1 MTQLA
6 DRRTSESVLAARRGH
21 RLQHLR
27 IAVSYY
33 CSLRCQHCYVP
44 ELNRTKYKHLLE
56 SSQLSLDEIRGFV
69 DRLIDELGLEKI
81 TITGGEAMLRNVWP
95 RTKEVLRHG
104 LSRGLTVQLNT
115 SGSGQVD
122 IAEVVEVCGDDLRK
136 FVLHLSLDGIDDAR
150 VDVFRGK
157 TGAMRR
163 AVQTLDDA
171 AAAGMRIEVRYTMT
185 EQNAD
190 ETLPTYAFVSDRGA
204 SAFVMKPMFA
214 AGTARENQDILI
226 TSREEVRSVQWQLLK
241 ASRGNPTALGLPE
254 PVYVPEDAF
263 PENANAYVVKCL
275 CGGAIGY
282 LSTNGD
288 IYPCS
293 YIVGAPDDKRWVIG
307 NIRDPNWDFVQTWR
321 RPDTYQAFR
330 DAVTDQ
336 NCTAQNLVTTGLER
350 ELEVGPERVD
360 PDQAAEGSAG
370 GGCCS
375 GSAGACAC
383 SAAKG

>member
-1 MTQLA
+1 MTQVA
-6 DRRTSESVLAARRGH
+6 DRSTSESVLAARRGH

-44 ELNRTKYKHLLE
+44 ELNRTQYKHLLE
-56 SSQLSLDEIRGFV
+56 SSQLSLDEIHAFI

-95 RTKEVLRHG
+95 RAQAVLRHG

-122 IAEVVEVCGDDLRK
+122 IAEVVDTCGADLDK
-136 FVLHLSLDGIDDAR
+136 FVLHLSLDGIDDER
-150 VDVFRGK
+150 VDLFRGK
-157 TGAMRR
+157 SGAMRR
-163 AVQTLDDA
+163 AVKTLDDA

-190 ETLPTYAFVSDRGA
+190 ETLATYAFVSERGA

-241 ASRGNPTALGLPE
+241 ASRGNSTALGLPE

-263 PENANAYVVKCL
+263 PEGANAYVVKCL

-288 IYPCS
+288 VYPCS

-307 NIRDPNWDFVQTWR
+307 NIRDPEWDFVSTWR
-321 RPDTYQAFR
+321 RPDTYQSFR

-336 NCTAQNLVTTGLER
+336 NCTAQNIVTTGLDR
-350 ELEVGPERVD
+350 ELEVGPDAPV
-360 PDQAAEGSAG
+360 AG
-370 GGCCS
+370 AHADGGCCS
-375 GSAGACAC
+375 GSEGGCAC
-383 SAAKG
+383 SAGGTKE